1 MSAGEALYDLARAGG
16 ARSIVV
22 IGTAKNVG
30 KTTTID
36 ALLRVAD
43 GRGATAGVTSIGRDG
58 EAFDAVDGRPKPR
71 LFLQPRTIV
80 ATARDLL
87 PHPRVRETLGEGAR
101 SALGPISFFR
111 LREPMFVE
119 IAGAPLARDVR
130 ATIAKL
136 AEYGGDPVLV
146 DGAIDR
152 IAAVAGGEDAV
163 IVATG
168 AALATTLS
176 EVIAQTAALVARLGL
191 RVPDPHRE
199 QLSIGGTL
207 DANRATELIAAGER
221 RQIVVRDPTRILIHG
236 AAFVQT
242 ARALDLRVRRP
253 VNVVACTVAPAG
265 EERVFDGAALVDELA
280 DATGLPVFDVVAGHS
295 SMPRH

>member
-1 MSAGEALYDLARAGG
+1 MSAGEALYDLARASG

-43 GRGATAGVTSIGRDG
+43 DRGAIVGLTSIGRDG
-58 EAFDAVDGRPKPR
+58 EAFDAVDGQPKPR
-71 LFLQPRTIV
+71 LFLQRRTIV

-87 PHPRVRETLGEGAR
+87 PHPRVREMLGEGAR
-101 SALGPISFFR
+101 SALGPIAFFR

-130 ATIAKL
+130 ATIARL

-152 IAAVAGGEDAV
+152 IAAIAGGDDAV

-168 AALATTLS
+168 AALGGTSA
-176 EVIAQTAALVARLGL
+176 EVIAQTASLTARLRL
-191 RVPDPHRE
+191 RAPDPQSE
-199 QLSIGGTL
+199 QLVVGGTL
-207 DANRATELIAAGER
+207 GVDRATALIAAGER
-221 RQIVVRDPTRILIHG
+221 RQVVVRDPTRILIHG
-236 AAFVQT
+236 EAFMQA

-253 VNVVACTVAPAG
+253 VNVVACTVAPVG
-265 EERVFDGAALVDELA
+265 EGRAFDGAALVDELA
-280 DATGLPVFDVVAGHS
+280 VTTGLPVFDVVAGRS
-295 SMPRH
+295 STPRQ